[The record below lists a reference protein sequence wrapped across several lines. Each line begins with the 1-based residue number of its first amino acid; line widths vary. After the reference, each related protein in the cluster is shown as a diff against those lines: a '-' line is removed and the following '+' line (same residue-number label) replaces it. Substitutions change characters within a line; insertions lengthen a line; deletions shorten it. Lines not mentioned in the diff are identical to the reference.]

1 MLNKVELNCIPE
13 EELKKARH
21 ISAQYGFNKIVNFYQ
36 FEEYGYTTLENSEK
50 IAGTLLENNVTM
62 KGLGREYI
70 LRTFGVELADKVFPQ
85 YKEENRQGTSEK
97 SDYITGE
104 LSAAV
109 LGTIEKQGYIFERD
123 VNVCKQWKRSI
134 QEILDSYGL
143 ERVRLNKELK
153 SKYGIEC
160 TGYPY
165 IIRSTDEY
173 Y

>member
-1 MLNKVELNCIPE
+1 
-13 EELKKARH
+13 
-21 ISAQYGFNKIVNFYQ
+21 
-36 FEEYGYTTLENSEK
+36 
-50 IAGTLLENNVTM
+50 M

-85 YKEENRQGTSEK
+85 YKEENRQGTSKK

-109 LGTIEKQGYIFERD
+109 LGMIEKQGYIFERD
-123 VNVCKQWKRSI
+123 VNVCRQWKRSI

-153 SKYGIEC
+153 REYGIDC
-160 TGYPY
+160 SGYPY
-165 IIRSTDEY
+165 IIIRSTDE
-173 Y
+173 